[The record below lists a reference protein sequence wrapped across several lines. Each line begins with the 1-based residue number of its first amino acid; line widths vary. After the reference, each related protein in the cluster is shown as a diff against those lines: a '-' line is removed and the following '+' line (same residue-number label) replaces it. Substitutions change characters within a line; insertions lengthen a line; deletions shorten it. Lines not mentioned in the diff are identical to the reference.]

1 MKEKLLYAAW
11 ACLYIL
17 CVGLGFVSEPAG
29 VGKFLL
35 IATAVIF
42 FLPGA
47 LLLYEGYQSGNQKI
61 RVRVRVI
68 SIVSLGLTLILII
81 ANVLSV
87 TASREVGD
95 RLYELLALVSAPML
109 CGQNW
114 VLSLFLWAC
123 LLFASF
129 TKPKTRQP

>member
-17 CVGLGFVSEPAG
+17 CVGLGFVSAPMG
-29 VGKFLL
+29 FGKFLL

-47 LLLYEGYQSGNQKI
+47 LLLYEAWKTGNYKIRI
-61 RVRVRVI
+61 RVRII
-68 SIVSLGLTLILII
+68 SIVSLSLTLILII

-87 TASREVGD
+87 TASAQMGK

-109 CGQNW
+109 CAQNW
-114 VLSLFLWAC
+114 LLSLFLWAC
-123 LLFASF
+123 LLFGSF
-129 TKPKTRQP
+129 TKPNRQP

>member
-1 MKEKLLYAAW
+1 MKEKLLYAGW

-17 CVGLGFVSEPAG
+17 CVGLGFVSEPVG
-29 VGKFLL
+29 FGKFLL
-35 IATAVIF
+35 TATAVIF

-47 LLLYEGYQSGNQKI
+47 LLLYESWQTGNQKI
-61 RVRVRVI
+61 RIRVRII
-68 SIVSLGLTLILII
+68 SIVSLSLTLLLII

-87 TASREVGD
+87 TASSQVGD

-109 CGQNW
+109 CAQNW
-114 VLSLFLWAC
+114 ALSLFLWAC

-129 TKPKTRQP
+129 TKPNVSPD